1 MVWKSEVLLE
11 VVEVGKDDICGWRVG
26 RECSA
31 QGVLPFFG
39 FCRTYSTIHLKVQKN
54 FTKTFEI
61 YTFAPN
67 LKRNTNTLIPNMIQ
81 TYEKE
86 LSFQAD
92 RRRAGV
98 ELIKIISDLWYDKA
112 IEMVLFRN
120 QLINCNVSD
129 IINLHEYAGEFVGK
143 PISVFDSVE
152 IARAI
157 LTSDLPPAKLD
168 IGKLTYEFSTG
179 NHSDARRFVLDQLSG
194 AKDYPNHKPKDVV
207 LYGFGRIGR
216 LLARELMSKTGRGN
230 QLRLRAIVTR
240 DKNDA
245 TSLEKRASLLRYDS
259 IHGDFQ
265 GSVVAD
271 VANQALII
279 NGTTVH
285 IITANGPEDIDYT
298 KYGINDALVID
309 NTGAFTTQEALSRH
323 MTSGGVSK
331 VLLTAPGKGVPNI
344 VHGVNHT
351 DYNPDEV
358 DIFSAASCTTNA
370 ITPIL
375 KAVEDTLG
383 VVKGHLETIHA
394 YTNDQNLVDNMHK
407 KYRRGRAAALNMV
420 ITETGA
426 GSAVAKALPSLA
438 GKLTSNAIRVPVPNG
453 SLVVLNLEV
462 EKPTSVEG
470 INAIM
475 KKYALEGDL
484 VEQIKYSLNNELVSS
499 DIVGTNA
506 PSIFDSNATIVS
518 ADGRN
523 IVLYV
528 WYDNEYGYSHQVVR
542 LAKYISKVRRY
553 TYY

>member
-1 MVWKSEVLLE
+1 M
-11 VVEVGKDDICGWRVG
+11 
-26 RECSA
+26 
-31 QGVLPFFG
+31 
-39 FCRTYSTIHLKVQKN
+39 N
-54 FTKTFEI
+54 
-61 YTFAPN
+61 
-67 LKRNTNTLIPNMIQ
+67 NTTL
-81 TYEKE
+81 YEKE
-86 LSFQAD
+86 IAFQAD
-92 RRRAGV
+92 RRKAGV
-98 ELIKIISDLWYDKA
+98 EFIKIISDLWFDKS
-112 IEMVLFRN
+112 IELVLFRN
-120 QLINCNVSD
+120 QLIDKNVSE
-129 IINLHEYAGEFVGK
+129 IINLHEYAVAFVGK
-143 PISVFDSVE
+143 PINVFDSVE
-152 IARAI
+152 LANAIAN
-157 LTSDLPPAKLD
+157 LDLPPSRID
-168 IGKLTYEFSTG
+168 IGKLTYEYHLED
-179 NHSDARRFVLDQLSG
+179 NKYNDAKAFVIDKLKN
-194 AKDYPNHKPKDVV
+194 AKNFQEIKPKDVV

-216 LLARELMSKTGRGN
+216 LLAREMMSKIGKGQ

-245 TSLEKRASLLRYDS
+245 VLLEKRASLLRYDS
-259 IHGDFQ
+259 VHGDFQ

-271 VANQALII
+271 PENNALLI

-285 IITANGPEDIDYT
+285 IITANSPEEIDYT
-298 KYGINDALVID
+298 SFGIEDALVID
-309 NTGAFTTQEALSRH
+309 NTGAFTTEEALKRH
-323 MTSGGVSK
+323 LTSKGVDK

-344 VHGVNHT
+344 VYGVNHD
-351 DYNPDEV
+351 DYSPDEV
-358 DIFSAASCTTNA
+358 SIFSAASCTTNA

-462 EKPTSVEG
+462 GKKTTIAAV
-470 INAIM
+470 NNIM
-475 KKYALEGDL
+475 KKYALEGEL

-499 DIVGTNA
+499 DIVGTSA
-506 PSIFDSNATIVS
+506 PAIFDSNATIVS
-518 ADGRN
+518 GDGKN

-528 WYDNEYGYSHQVVR
+528 WYDNEYGYSHQVIR
-542 LAKYISKVRRY
+542 LAKYIAKVRRY

>member
-1 MVWKSEVLLE
+1 M
-11 VVEVGKDDICGWRVG
+11 
-26 RECSA
+26 
-31 QGVLPFFG
+31 
-39 FCRTYSTIHLKVQKN
+39 TIS
-54 FTKTFEI
+54 
-61 YTFAPN
+61 
-67 LKRNTNTLIPNMIQ
+67 
-81 TYEKE
+81 YEKE
-86 LSFQAD
+86 VAFQAN

-98 ELIKIISDLWYDKA
+98 EFIKIISDLWYDKS

-120 QLINCNVSD
+120 QLIDKNVSE

-143 PISVFDSVE
+143 PISIFDTVE
-152 IARAI
+152 IAKAI
-157 LTSDLPPAKLD
+157 LSLDLPPSKLD
-168 IGKLTYEFSTG
+168 IGKLTYEYHLKD
-179 NHSDARRFVLDQLSG
+179 NKHNDVKAFVIDKLNKIKKSEEITS
-194 AKDYPNHKPKDVV
+194 KDVV

-216 LLARELMSKTGRGN
+216 LLARELMIKMGKGE

-245 TSLEKRASLLRYDS
+245 VSLEKRASLLRYDS
-259 IHGDFQ
+259 IHGDFM

-271 VANQALII
+271 VKNNALII

-285 IITANGPEDIDYT
+285 VITANGPEEIDYT
-298 KYGINDALVID
+298 KFGINDALVID
-309 NTGAFTTQEALSRH
+309 NTGAFTTEEALRRH
-323 MTSGGVSK
+323 LSSKGVQK

-344 VHGVNHT
+344 VHGVNHN

-375 KAVEDTLG
+375 KVVEDTLG
-383 VVKGHLETIHA
+383 VVKGHIETIHA

-453 SLVVLNLEV
+453 SLVILNLEI
-462 EKPTSVEG
+462 KKSTTISK

-499 DIVGTNA
+499 DIVGTSA
-506 PSIFDSNATIVS
+506 PSIYDSNATIVS
-518 ADGRN
+518 EDGKN
-523 IVLYV
+523 IVLYI
-528 WYDNEYGYSHQVVR
+528 WYDNEYGYSHQVIR
-542 LAKYISKVRRY
+542 LAKYISKVRRFS
-553 TYY
+553 YY

>member
-1 MVWKSEVLLE
+1 M
-11 VVEVGKDDICGWRVG
+11 
-26 RECSA
+26 
-31 QGVLPFFG
+31 
-39 FCRTYSTIHLKVQKN
+39 TI
-54 FTKTFEI
+54 
-61 YTFAPN
+61 P
-67 LKRNTNTLIPNMIQ
+67 
-81 TYEKE
+81 YEKE
-86 LSFQAD
+86 VAFQAN

-98 ELIKIISDLWYDKA
+98 EFIKIISDLWYDKS

-120 QLINCNVSD
+120 QLIDKNVSE

-143 PISVFDSVE
+143 PISIFDTVE
-152 IARAI
+152 IAKAI
-157 LTSDLPPAKLD
+157 LSLDLPPSKLD
-168 IGKLTYEFSTG
+168 IGKLTYEY
-179 NHSDARRFVLDQLSG
+179 HL
-194 AKDYPNHKPKDVV
+194 KDYKHNNVKAFVIDKLNNIKNTEEITSKDVV

-216 LLARELMSKTGRGN
+216 LLARELMIKMGKGE

-245 TSLEKRASLLRYDS
+245 VSLEKRASLLRYDS
-259 IHGDFQ
+259 IHGDFM

-271 VANQALII
+271 VNNNALII

-285 IITANGPEDIDYT
+285 VITANGPEEIDYT

-309 NTGAFTTQEALSRH
+309 NTGAFTTEEALRRH
-323 MTSGGVSK
+323 LSSKGAQK

-344 VHGVNHT
+344 VYGVNHNE
-351 DYNPDEV
+351 YNPDEV

-383 VVKGHLETIHA
+383 VVKGHIETIHA

-453 SLVVLNLEV
+453 SLVILNLEI
-462 EKPTSVEG
+462 KKSTTISK

-499 DIVGTNA
+499 DIVGTSA
-506 PSIFDSNATIVS
+506 PSIYDSNATIVS
-518 ADGRN
+518 EDGKN
-523 IVLYV
+523 IVLYI
-528 WYDNEYGYSHQVVR
+528 WYDNEYGYSQQVIR
-542 LAKYISKVRRY
+542 LAKYISKVRRFA
-553 TYY
+553 YY

>member
-1 MVWKSEVLLE
+1 MN
-11 VVEVGKDDICGWRVG
+11 
-26 RECSA
+26 
-31 QGVLPFFG
+31 
-39 FCRTYSTIHLKVQKN
+39 YN
-54 FTKTFEI
+54 
-61 YTFAPN
+61 N
-67 LKRNTNTLIPNMIQ
+67 L
-81 TYEKE
+81 YEKE
-86 LSFQAD
+86 LSLQAD
-92 RRRAGV
+92 RRKAGV
-98 ELIKIISDLWYDKA
+98 EFIKIINDLWYDKS
-112 IEMVLFRN
+112 IEIIFFRN
-120 QLINCNVSD
+120 QLIDTTVST
-129 IINLHEYAGEFVGK
+129 IMNLHEYAGEFVQK
-143 PISVFDSVE
+143 PINVFDTVE

-157 LTSDLPPAKLD
+157 LNLDLPPSRID
-168 IGKLTYEFSTG
+168 IGKLTYEYHLED
-179 NHSDARRFVLDQLSG
+179 NKYNDAKAFVIDKL
-194 AKDYPNHKPKDVV
+194 KDSKNSEDITPKDVV

-216 LLARELMSKTGRGN
+216 LLAREMMSKIGKGQ

-240 DKNDA
+240 DRNDA
-245 TSLEKRASLLRYDS
+245 QSLEKRASLLQYDS
-259 IHGDFQ
+259 VHGDFH
-265 GSVVAD
+265 GSVSAD
-271 VANQALII
+271 IENNALLI

-285 IITANGPEDIDYT
+285 VITANSPEEIDYT
-298 KYGINDALVID
+298 QFGIDNALVID
-309 NTGAFTTQEALSRH
+309 NTGAFTTEEALKRH
-323 MTSGGVSK
+323 LTSKGVDK

-344 VHGVNHT
+344 VYGVNHN

-358 DIFSAASCTTNA
+358 SIFSAASCTTNA

-426 GSAVAKALPSLA
+426 GSAVAKALPSLT

-462 EKPTSVEG
+462 GKITSIEEV
-470 INAIM
+470 NNIM
-475 KKYALEGDL
+475 KHYALEGEL

-499 DIVGTNA
+499 DIVGTSA

-518 ADGRN
+518 ADGNN

-528 WYDNEYGYSHQVVR
+528 WYDNEYGYSHQVIR
-542 LAKYISKVRRY
+542 LAKYIAKVRRY